1 MVVTAALIALIAV
14 FIDGYSYIWRAANHI
29 PVGRQ
34 LGGTQFPNLGGKD
47 LYIHKGLDLQGGTE
61 IVLEIDTRTLPKGV
75 SLGTAQSSTVEVMN
89 KRVNGIGV
97 SEASVAPQG
106 DRRVV
111 VQLPGVDITR
121 AEQVIG
127 RTARLTFQTWQA
139 AKSGPDGK
147 LKVPTD
153 NTGQPIVD
161 PLQVPVAEGGKC
173 VASTQKLECIPP
185 GYLPK
190 FTGVDGSMVTS
201 ASNTTDSTSNS
212 PVVEFTLNDQGTTL
226 LGQTTATMPS
236 QTPPMNQLAIFL
248 DNQMI
253 NNANVNSP
261 LNNGQVQISGGNIAS
276 DKGYR
281 ADLAATLNAGRLPGR
296 ISIVESN
303 SVGATLGFDSVRR
316 SFLAGALGLL
326 VVVIFMVAYYRLPGL
341 VASLALAFYA
351 AVTLA
356 VYKLIPVTVTL
367 AGIAGFVLS
376 VGMAVDANVLI
387 FERLRE
393 ELRGGRSLA
402 AAAEAAERR
411 AFPAIRDSNIST
423 LITCLVLF
431 LHDRILPFL
440 PSFTVAKGFALT
452 LGIGVIISFFSSVF
466 VTQII
471 LAAAIR
477 IKRFRTPQLFAVER
491 MQ

>member
-1 MVVTAALIALIAV
+1 VVVTAALIAVIAL
-14 FIDGYSYIWRAANHI
+14 FIDGYSYIWRSFSHI
-29 PVGRQ
+29 PMNAR
-34 LGGTQFPNLGGKD
+34 LGATQFPNFGGKD

-61 IVLEIDTRTLPKGV
+61 IVLEIDPRSLPTGTD
-75 SLGTAQSSTVEVMN
+75 LATAQASTVEVMN

-97 SEASVAPQG
+97 NEASVAPQG

-127 RTARLTFQTWQA
+127 RTAKLTFQTWQA
-139 AKSGPDGK
+139 ATPGPDGK
-147 LKVPTD
+147 VAVPVD
-153 NTGQPIVD
+153 STGQPVVD
-161 PLQVPVAEGGKC
+161 PVQVPVAEGGKC
-173 VASTQKLECIPP
+173 VASTAKLECIPA

-201 ASNTTDSTSNS
+201 AANTTDTNNNQ
-212 PVVEFTLNDQGTTL
+212 PDVEFTLNDQGTTT
-226 LGQTTATMPS
+226 LGTVTASMS
-236 QTPPMNQLAIFL
+236 GQTPPLNMLAIFL

-253 NNANVNSP
+253 NNANVTSP
-261 LNNGQVQISGGNIAS
+261 LNNGQVQISGGNIAT
-276 DKGYR
+276 DAGYR
-281 ADLAATLNAGRLPGR
+281 ADLAATLNAGRLPGK

-316 SFLAGALGLL
+316 SFLAGGLGLAI
-326 VVVIFMVAYYRLPGL
+326 VVIFMVAYYRLPGL

-356 VYKLIPVTVTL
+356 VYKLVPVTVTL

-393 ELRGGRSLA
+393 ELRSGRSLP

-431 LHDRILPFL
+431 LHDRLLPFL

-477 IKRFRTPQLFAVER
+477 VKRFRTPPLFAVER
-491 MQ
+491 IQ